1 MDLTSP
7 AALAG
12 RDVIVFDLDGTLLD
26 SDAAL
31 LEPFASL
38 GVDLAEVRMGTV
50 VGAECERLG
59 VSVEEYVAR
68 YDNDVVRPFA
78 GVEHLLASLHGRV
91 RWAVCSNKHP
101 ISGHAELARLGWT
114 PEVVMFTD
122 SFGGGPKA
130 VGPVLEAMGVQP
142 ARAVFVGDT
151 GHDRTCAATAGV
163 PFLLAGWNPRARAGE
178 GDVVLHE
185 PAELLDVLGLAGE

>member
-1 MDLTSP
+1 VELTTS
-7 AALAG
+7 ASLAG
-12 RDVIVFDLDGTLLD
+12 REVVVFDLDGTLLD

-31 LEPFASL
+31 LAPFAAL
-38 GVDLAEVRMGTV
+38 GVDLADVRMGTV

-68 YDNDVVRPFA
+68 NDEQVVRPFA
-78 GVEHLLASLHGRV
+78 GVEAMLAGLDGRV

-101 ISGHAELARLGWT
+101 RSGHAELGRLGWA

-130 VGPVLEAMGVQP
+130 VGPVLEALGVDP
-142 ARAVFVGDT
+142 AGAVFVGDT
-151 GHDRTCAATAGV
+151 GHDRTCARTAGV
-163 PFLLAGWNPRARAGE
+163 PFLLAGWNPRARPAD
-178 GDVVLHE
+178 GDVVLHH
-185 PAELLDVLGLAGE
+185 PGELLDVLGLVGE